1 MNRRFGYE
9 GYASFR
15 WLVTPMRAPRPITA
29 MMITTGHTDGGRS
42 RAG

>member
-1 MNRRFGYE
+1 
-9 GYASFR
+9 
-15 WLVTPMRAPRPITA
+15 MRAPRPITA